1 MDFLFLCK
9 TCFTFG
15 QNLNLYA
22 MEIKTKFNLNDVV
35 YPITRS
41 GYNGFKRDLLEGSQ
55 FVFK

>member
-41 GYNGFKRDLLEGSQ
+41 GYNGFKTCDVCNS
-55 FVFK
+55 